1 MKVQLAFIELEGN
14 DGDSR
19 QGHAGRGDFLPEAAQ
34 VLVELPHIFCLP
46 TLPEAQLLLP
56 FVHPIQ
62 GEPVEKGRVLI
73 VATYTHELPLPILI
87 GLLEDRKNGPPGDP
101 IEAVSYTHLT
111 LPTNREV

>member
-1 MKVQLAFIELEGN
+1 METVDRVTPEEAEL
-14 DGDSR
+14 
-19 QGHAGRGDFLPEAAQ
+19 LEAAQ
-34 VLVELPHIFCLP
+34 VLVELPHLFWLP

-73 VATYTHELPLPILI
+73 VAAYTHELPLPILI

-101 IEAVSYTHLT
+101 IEAD
-111 LPTNREV
+111 P